1 MKFPVKA
8 LKNNQQQRIKNDE
21 IRHKKLAEKQ
31 KKIFTQAMTMK
42 VEKLFMRIPEEK
54 LPTEADKERR
64 RAQLARMNK
73 KSNM

>member
-8 LKNNQQQRIKNDE
+8 LKNNQQQRVKNDE
-21 IRHKKLAEKQ
+21 IRHKKLAERQ

>member
-21 IRHKKLAEKQ
+21 IRHKKLAERQ

>member
-8 LKNNQQQRIKNDE
+8 LKNNQQRRIKEYEN
-21 IRHKKLAEKQ
+21 RHKKLAERQ